1 MINITVNPAIKSM
14 IDVRQKDCKS
24 TTFPDSHQAAAH
36 GDPRGC
42 GAAEGEGGEGE
53 QQLHGGGGVTAAA
66 GAPGYIGGA
75 GAGWRSTDPSHR
87 DHQMRDI
94 EDGASTGGSD
104 PLLPASKCT
113 HFQPIF
119 SHYCIF
125 GPPLP
130 LSPPELEHLFLI
142 AHSQSLHCQ
151 DLP

>member
-1 MINITVNPAIKSM
+1 MLA
-14 IDVRQKDCKS
+14 R
-24 TTFPDSHQAAAH
+24 
-36 GDPRGC
+36 
-42 GAAEGEGGEGE
+42 
-53 QQLHGGGGVTAAA
+53 
-66 GAPGYIGGA
+66 PGYIGGRA
-75 GAGWRSTDPSHR
+75 GGRSTDPSHR

-125 GPPLP
+125 CPPLP
-130 LSPPELEHLFLI
+130 LSPPELQHLFLI

-151 DLP
+151 DLPCNRSASDCIQHNICFADSEPSPSQPGTRRTNCADCANGEGMATSNIAKLKRL